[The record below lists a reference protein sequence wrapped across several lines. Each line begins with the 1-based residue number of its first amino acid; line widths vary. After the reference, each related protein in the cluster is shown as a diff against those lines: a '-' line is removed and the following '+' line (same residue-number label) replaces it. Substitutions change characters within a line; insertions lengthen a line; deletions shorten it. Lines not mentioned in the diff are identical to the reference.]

1 MTFQSSCRVSKTF
14 RSFFDAAADVCR
26 RILRGLRSPSGP
38 TELLRRTRS
47 ASRRWKT
54 DHPSRDRPNRKKT
67 GRRAAQPPR
76 LHTARPGC
84 RAKGPRAGLKDS
96 RQCAGRLCGG
106 GAHGSDRCSK
116 LRGAAQAEQTNT
128 PSIGRPSVCRPG
140 RRPAAND
147 SPSQRNGPQD
157 LFREKVQRLS

>member
-14 RSFFDAAADVCR
+14 RSLFDAAADVCR

-47 ASRRWKT
+47 ASRRWET

-96 RQCAGRLCGG
+96 RQCAGRWCGG
-106 GAHGSDRCSK
+106 GAHGSDRSK
-116 LRGAAQAEQTNT
+116 LRGAAQPEQTNT
-128 PSIGRPSVCRPG
+128 PSIGSPSVCRPG

>member
-1 MTFQSSCRVSKTF
+1 MRRRMF
-14 RSFFDAAADVCR
+14 AAASYVVSDHLEVQRNFCAER
-26 RILRGLRSPSGP
+26 VRQVVGGKPITHRG
-38 TELLRRTRS
+38 
-47 ASRRWKT
+47 
-54 DHPSRDRPNRKKT
+54 DRPNRKKT

-76 LHTARPGC
+76 LHTARPGS

-116 LRGAAQAEQTNT
+116 LRGAAQPEQTNT